1 MPRTS
6 TRRRKEA
13 AEYKKS
19 VRNTK
24 KGSAPVV
31 QEMDL
36 TVVDKAYGDYADLYG
51 DVLRVSA
58 TATHEH
64 IQLAYFDRRS
74 ELFTLL
80 AKIDSKSQ
88 DARTDKERR
97 QAERKMDSVVLAVRI
112 LGDSARREQY
122 DQVRQ
127 SRMLNR
133 RRSKQNHFDG
143 DYSKVSRRATFQE
156 KPVTTE
162 MRYPDDNNVDND
174 QQQNTD
180 AGRRSRSKP
189 SSNGRLRPSSSGNR
203 SSSLRT
209 PSKSSRRP
217 VDDLDDTLG
226 TYEMTDEEMD
236 PDLDRSYLS
245 YETDEFRQDDTTVG
259 SGTIGTMTI
268 GETTVGSDTV
278 GTNTLD
284 GATLDT
290 YTVITM
296 DEDKIDPKL
305 FCGNVG
311 FARKFQKE
319 VNGAFQDTVA
329 SFEQVFNVF
338 TLTDKDIRAVTKRID
353 KVKRQLDD

>member
-6 TRRRKEA
+6 TRRRREA
-13 AEYKKS
+13 AEYSKS
-19 VRNTK
+19 IRNSSTTK
-24 KGSAPVV
+24 KASAPEV

-36 TVVDKAYGDYADLYG
+36 SVVDKAYGDYADLYG

-80 AKIDSKSQ
+80 AKIDAKSQ
-88 DARTDKERR
+88 DSRTEKERR

-112 LGDSARREQY
+112 LGDSASREQY

-156 KPVTTE
+156 KPVTSE
-162 MRYPDDNNVDND
+162 VRYSSNEPNSNE
-174 QQQNTD
+174 
-180 AGRRSRSKP
+180 RRSRSRSKP
-189 SSNGRLRPSSSGNR
+189 SSSGRSSG
-203 SSSLRT
+203 RT
-209 PSKSSRRP
+209 PNKSSRRGA
-217 VDDLDDTLG
+217 DLDDTLN
-226 TYEMTDEEMD
+226 TYEMTDEETD
-236 PDLDRSYLS
+236 ADLDRSYLS

-268 GETTVGSDTV
+268 GESTVGSGTI
-278 GTNTLD
+278 GTNTL
-284 GATLDT
+284 GETTLDA

-305 FCGNVG
+305 FCGNSG

-329 SFEQVFNVF
+329 SFDQVFNAF

-353 KVKRQLDD
+353 KAKRQLDD

>member
-6 TRRRKEA
+6 TRRRREA
-13 AEYKKS
+13 AEYSKS

-24 KGSAPVV
+24 QQTPAPV

-80 AKIDSKSQ
+80 AKIDAKSH
-88 DARTDKERR
+88 DARTEKERR

-112 LGDSARREQY
+112 LGDSVSREQY
-122 DQVRQ
+122 DQARQ
-127 SRMLNR
+127 SRMLQR

-143 DYSKVSRRATFQE
+143 DYSKVSRRATFQQE
-156 KPVTTE
+156 QVTSE
-162 MRYPDDNNVDND
+162 ARYSDNSNE
-174 QQQNTD
+174 QQTSNEH
-180 AGRRSRSKP
+180 RSSSRSKP
-189 SSNGRLRPSSSGNR
+189 SSSGRSSG
-203 SSSLRT
+203 RT
-209 PSKSSRRP
+209 PSKSSSRRSAA
-217 VDDLDDTLG
+217 VSTLDDTLN
-226 TYEMTDEEMD
+226 TYEMTDEEQD
-236 PDLDRSYLS
+236 ADLETYLS

-268 GETTVGSDTV
+268 GETTVGSCTIE
-278 GTNTLD
+278 TNTI
-284 GATLDT
+284 GEATLDT
-290 YTVITM
+290 YTVITL
-296 DEDKIDPKL
+296 DEDKVDPNN
-305 FCGNVG
+305 FCGDSP

-319 VNGAFQDTVA
+319 VSGAFQDTVA
-329 SFEQVFNVF
+329 SFDQVFNAF

-353 KVKRQLDD
+353 KAKRQLDD

>member
-13 AEYKKS
+13 AEYSKS
-19 VRNTK
+19 VRNNTTK
-24 KGSAPVV
+24 KVSAPVV
-31 QEMDL
+31 QQKMDL
-36 TVVDKAYGDYADLYG
+36 SVVDKAYGDYADLYG

-80 AKIDSKSQ
+80 AKIDAKSQ
-88 DARTDKERR
+88 DARTAKERR

-112 LGDSARREQY
+112 LGDSASREQY

-127 SRMLNR
+127 TRLLNR

-162 MRYPDDNNVDND
+162 MRYEEENLEAP
-174 QQQNTD
+174 Q
-180 AGRRSRSKP
+180 RRSTSRSKP
-189 SSNGRLRPSSSGNR
+189 SSSARSSGR
-203 SSSLRT
+203 SRT
-209 PSKSSRRP
+209 PKKSSSRRAVP
-217 VDDLDDTLG
+217 ADDLDETLN
-226 TYEMTDEEMD
+226 TYEMTDEEAD
-236 PDLDRSYLS
+236 ADLDRSYLS

-268 GETTVGSDTV
+268 GETTVGSGTIE
-278 GTNTLD
+278 TNTL
-284 GATLDT
+284 GEATLDT

-296 DEDKIDPKL
+296 DEDKVDPKL
-305 FCGNVG
+305 FCGNVDL
-311 FARKFQKE
+311 ARKFQKE

-329 SFEQVFNVF
+329 SFDQVFNAF

-353 KVKRQLDD
+353 KAKRQLDD